1 MEGCDSRL
9 FIQPDRV
16 GIGIPAWCFIHIQH
30 ILSLFRFW
38 LAPPQREYFTD
49 LNCFTL
55 YQFSSVVLGSSVSS
69 LSSSCKIRWSSVST
83 FIWLMAMSL
92 SFAKRSARVQNASNS
107 TRLKLG
113 VVERFPDV
121 EELDDISIAQPVLN
135 NVYYIR
141 LAFHFAPKVQK
152 IRHPTQT
159 PRIGTSFWIPI
170 RGVFQAS
177 SMSPSDG

>member
-1 MEGCDSRL
+1 MVLR
-9 FIQPDRV
+9 
-16 GIGIPAWCFIHIQH
+16 QH
-30 ILSLFRFW
+30 LHLVDGNVIELRQAFCPRSKRIEFD
-38 LAPPQREYFTD
+38 T
-49 LNCFTL
+49 
-55 YQFSSVVLGSSVSS
+55 V
-69 LSSSCKIRWSSVST
+69 KI
-83 FIWLMAMSL
+83 
-92 SFAKRSARVQNASNS
+92 
-107 TRLKLG
+107 G
-113 VVERFPDV
+113 VVERFPDA

-170 RGVFQAS
+170 RGVLQAS